1 MTHYLAI
8 NGLSSYVLGEKS
20 KPSPST
26 EPCAY
31 ENWVENDCFTYM
43 AIAMNVSDDDE
54 VELDMAKGAKGAWD
68 ALKE

>member
-8 NGLSSYVLGEKS
+8 NGLLSYVLGEKT
-20 KPSPST
+20 KPSISS

-31 ENWVENDCFTYM
+31 KNWIKNDCFVYM

-54 VELDMAKGAKGAWD
+54 VELDMARGAKAAWD
-68 ALKE
+68 TLKL